1 MFRISLKF
9 MKIIEFNYKWCNKKL
24 FSDSVTKEVS
34 TLSGFKTVRKK
45 KESKTDYWHINYC
58 IVSKRLYTIE
68 FNRISTII

>member
-1 MFRISLKF
+1 

-45 KESKTDYWHINYC
+45 ESKTDYWHINYC
-58 IVSKRLYTIE
+58 IVSKRLYTI
-68 FNRISTII
+68 

>member
-9 MKIIEFNYKWCNKKL
+9 MKIIEFNYKWCNKIL

-45 KESKTDYWHINYC
+45 RIQN
-58 IVSKRLYTIE
+58 RLLAHKLLHSVKKVIY
-68 FNRISTII
+68 NRI